1 MFMPRTES
9 KDGFEMQLATN
20 HLGHFLLT
28 NLLLDTLKSS
38 MPSRIINVSSEA
50 HHYGRINQMD
60 LNMEKSYNQ
69 YHAYFQSKL
78 ANILFTRALAKRL
91 LATGVTA
98 NALHPGVVR
107 TELARHLLLL
117 RICLSPLFLFLKTVQ
132 SGSQTTIA
140 LAVDPELEQISG
152 KYFAD
157 CRIANESEQAKDDE
171 MADWLWEASEMLT
184 GLKDAV

>member
-9 KDGFEMQLATN
+9 KDGFEMHLATN

-28 NLLLDTLKSS
+28 NLLLDTLKAS

-50 HHYGRINQMD
+50 HRYGRIYRND

-69 YHAYFQSKL
+69 YYAYFQSKL
-78 ANILFTRALAKRL
+78 ANILFTRALANRL

-98 NALHPGVVR
+98 NSLHPGIIR
-107 TELARHLLLL
+107 TELVSQMLLLE
-117 RICLSPLFLFLKTVQ
+117 IILSPLSLFMKTVK
-132 SGSQTTIA
+132 SGAQTTIA
-140 LAVDPELEQISG
+140 LAVDDELQQISG

-157 CRIANESEQAKDDE
+157 CRIASESDRAKDDE
-171 MADWLWEASEMLT
+171 TAEWLWEQSEIMT
-184 GLKDAV
+184 KLKETV